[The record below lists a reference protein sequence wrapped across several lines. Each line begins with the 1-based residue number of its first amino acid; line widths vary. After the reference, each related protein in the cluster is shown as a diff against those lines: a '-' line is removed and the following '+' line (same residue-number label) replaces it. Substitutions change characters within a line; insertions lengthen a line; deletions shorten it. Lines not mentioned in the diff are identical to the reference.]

1 MKKQEKAILIDVIDT
16 STTKEEA
23 EIRLMEMESLVYTF
37 GGVVVIKTIQKRGMP
52 DYDTYIGS
60 GKLNEIHDLAEA
72 HEADVLIINNL
83 LKARQLFTLNEKL
96 RDIDVKAWDRVDLN
110 EGTVRLEAGE
120 TKNSMPKAVYSDKN
134 LLKMLKIK
142 SMERHKRADHR
153 FHKPDKPIED
163 F

>member
-1 MKKQEKAILIDVIDT
+1 MLNLGARQTPPKVDRVPYIPML
-16 STTKEEA
+16 EEDNVRQGFFKHQQYLNLLRA
-23 EIRLMEMESLVYTF
+23 LPSYLRPVLTF
-37 GGVVVIKTIQKRGMP
+37 GYNTGWRK
-52 DYDTYIGS
+52 S
-60 GKLNEIHDLAEA
+60 EILG
-72 HEADVLIINNL
+72 L
-83 LKARQLFTLNEKL
+83 T
-96 RDIDVKAWDRVDLN
+96 WDRVDLN